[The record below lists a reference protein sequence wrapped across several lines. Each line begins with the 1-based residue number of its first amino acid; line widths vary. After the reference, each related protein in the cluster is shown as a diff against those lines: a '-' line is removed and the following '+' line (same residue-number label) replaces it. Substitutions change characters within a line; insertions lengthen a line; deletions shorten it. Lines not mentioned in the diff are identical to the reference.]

1 MPPKLTSNFSYR
13 KSRKALLD
21 KKEQNRLAKIR
32 VTESTTAIELRK
44 PIIGN
49 ISVKESAI
57 IKWLL
62 RKREKEEDAAS
73 VKREKHG

>member
-1 MPPKLTSNFSYR
+1 M
-13 KSRKALLD
+13 
-21 KKEQNRLAKIR
+21 QKIR
-32 VTESTTAIELRK
+32 LTESTTAIELRK